1 MHVPP
6 SRPGAATAP
15 RHAQPARCMSAGS
28 DLCLCLRLLLLS
40 MACVSPSQRPME
52 LSPIHCRR
60 RAAVSTLGTWVA
72 PERGRRGASPNVLGA
87 ARGGRART
95 ALRGPRQR
103 RESSA
108 PGGAWRAVLAAAGG
122 ARSTGR
128 VSPHAQPFGGGIVPQ
143 PRQFG
148 DRLIFPPF
156 RDRSPGWRVGAGRLE
171 GASVFPFR
179 EDLPLVPRPPQEG
192 TRFAWRVSGEP
203 GRQAVRGV
211 LPTRRFP
218 TFKNGKDQ

>member
-1 MHVPP
+1 M
-6 SRPGAATAP
+6 
-15 RHAQPARCMSAGS
+15 
-28 DLCLCLRLLLLS
+28 
-40 MACVSPSQRPME
+40 
-52 LSPIHCRR
+52 
-60 RAAVSTLGTWVA
+60 
-72 PERGRRGASPNVLGA
+72 
-87 ARGGRART
+87 
-95 ALRGPRQR
+95 
-103 RESSA
+103 
-108 PGGAWRAVLAAAGG
+108 
-122 ARSTGR
+122 
-128 VSPHAQPFGGGIVPQ
+128 SPHAQPFGGGIVPQ

-156 RDRSPGWRVGAGRLE
+156 RDRSPGWRVGAGRLK

-192 TRFAWRVSGEP
+192 TRFTWRVSGEP